1 MDDMQENL
9 HFMILGDQLKMPL
22 ISMTGYNSF
31 IKAEYLGWHKHNGF
45 ELTFALKSSVIWEI
59 EDDSK
64 QHLSS
69 GHISLVSPHVAH
81 RGMDDVTHP
90 CEMVFIV
97 FEPLKNDAL
106 SNTPFSASDMENIY
120 TIFSS
125 AGNKMIKANDFI
137 FNLLNEYRK
146 ALVLYEAKSSHYMI
160 ESQLRGLLSQIILQC
175 ALSFKDN
182 EELQLSREI
191 QIALE
196 YMKEHFTEDI
206 EIKHVADHIH
216 KSTTFLYN
224 TFKKEIGQAPN
235 EYILRLRLEKACKEL
250 KSSDKSITEISFDAG
265 YTSTQYFSKM
275 FNRFTGR
282 TPSSYRKNQNIDE
295 LISIKYYP

>member
-1 MDDMQENL
+1 MLENL
-9 HFMILGDQLKMPL
+9 HIMINGDQLKMPL

-31 IKAEYLGWHKHNGF
+31 IKANYLGWHKHNGF

-81 RGMDDVTHP
+81 RGMDDVTQP
-90 CEMVFIV
+90 CEMVYIV
-97 FEPLKNDAL
+97 FEPMKKDCLL
-106 SNTPFSASDMENIY
+106 NTSFSASDMEDIH
-120 TIFSS
+120 TIFSN
-125 AGNKMIKANDFI
+125 AGNSMIKANDLI
-137 FNLLNEYRK
+137 FNLLYEYRK
-146 ALVLYEAKSSHYMI
+146 TLFLYVAKSSHYMV

-175 ALSFKDN
+175 ALSFKNN
-182 EELQLSREI
+182 EELQLSHEI
-191 QIALE
+191 QIALD
-196 YMKEHFTEDI
+196 YIKENFTEDI

-235 EYILRLRLEKACKEL
+235 EYILRLRLEKACEEL
-250 KSSDKSITEISFDAG
+250 RASDKSITEISFDAG

-282 TPSSYRKNQNIDE
+282 TPSSYRKNQNIDNFV
-295 LISIKYYP
+295 SIKYYP